1 GDGGGSGGVG
11 DGPNRGHGAPGGVD
25 DRRRRADVNETARR
39 LAASMLDQAHGEGL
53 SAPSGE
59 RFAVQVTVDLATL
72 AQVLGL
78 EFDSVLPVRLG
89 SEAFLADTGVH
100 LDDVELAEILCD
112 AD

>member
-1 GDGGGSGGVG
+1 
-11 DGPNRGHGAPGGVD
+11 
-25 DRRRRADVNETARR
+25 
-39 LAASMLDQAHGEGL
+39 MLDQAHGEGL

-112 AD
+112 ADVQVLVHADGVPLWMGHEVRHSRVA